1 MQVSFLRS
9 AVSCALLFFSQS
21 LLAAV
26 INFSGA
32 LVFEDDSGG
41 AIFSG
46 SGIGT
51 QFTGSIDD
59 ATFGGSI
66 SNGSTSVLFGCCIA
80 AGGLSVSN
88 DEVLNA
94 DEAALINSLLG
105 MDVFS
110 DGSMIDIIDI
120 EGDTVT
126 SGEGRIEVGLSY
138 LFDSSTFADESLGNY
153 PFDPNDVLLT
163 VYFIFEEDVEGAT
176 LYDAIGVVTAVP
188 VPAAA
193 WFFISAL
200 VGLAGTNLSNKNKLM
215 QKERS

>member
-1 MQVSFLRS
+1 MQFSFIRS
-9 AVSCALLFFSQS
+9 AVSCVLLFFSQS

-26 INFSGA
+26 IGFSGP
-32 LVFEDDSGG
+32 LVFVDDLGG
-41 AIFSG
+41 GIFEG
-46 SGIGT
+46 SGVGT

-66 SNGSTSVLFGCCIA
+66 SNGTTSVFFGCCIA

-105 MDVFS
+105 TDMFS
-110 DGSMIDIIDI
+110 DGSIIDIIDI
-120 EGDTVT
+120 EGDTLT
-126 SGEGRIEVGLSY
+126 AGEGRIEVGISY

-163 VYFIFEEDVEGAT
+163 AYFIFEEDAVGET

-200 VGLAGTNLSNKNKLM
+200 VGLAVTNQRKK
-215 QKERS
+215 